1 MSQLASQAE
10 VIKLGRLFD
19 VDPSEVEFLVGI
31 QPEALR
37 LLRESITQYLY
48 EEDQQMFR
56 ALAPIVG
63 KVPVKLAVNIAARVH
78 PMLLGGIAAMLK
90 PARMVTLATAFPR
103 TLLAD
108 VGVYVDPRRVREV
121 LRLLPKNVIVE
132 VALELEARGDF
143 ATISRFIDYV
153 SDDTLRAVE
162 EALPDETALLKVAFM
177 MESKN
182 RVDHIFRMLPRERIE
197 RLLQRIQKDPA
208 GLLSEFLSLLV
219 HVSYG
224 FKRELGDIFANQDED
239 LINEYILEVDR
250 RGLWTDVLPVV
261 AAMSVTSQER
271 VVNLPALRQDSVQR
285 SILITAEE
293 QDMWGVV
300 LPMISL
306 MGDESRE
313 AVAEIITSLPESS
326 LKAATEAALLAEC
339 WPVLIDLVSRMPDE
353 KQNEFGN
360 VLRAIGE
367 VDPSLRK
374 RIVELAVEA
383 GINRE
388 KMPEPSDAL
397 VA

>member
-10 VIKLGRLFD
+10 VLKLGRLFD
-19 VDPSEVEFLVGI
+19 VDPSEVDFLVGVP
-31 QPEALR
+31 PEALR
-37 LLRESITQYLY
+37 LLRESITEYLY

-63 KVPVKLAVNIAARVH
+63 KVPVKLAVKVAARVH
-78 PMLLGGIAAMLK
+78 PMLLGGIAALLK
-90 PARMVTLATAFPR
+90 PARMVTLATAFPPSM
-103 TLLAD
+103 LAD

-121 LRLLPKNVIVE
+121 LRLLPTDVIVD
-132 VALELEARGDF
+132 VALELESRGDF

-197 RLLQRIQKDPA
+197 RLLQRIQHDPA

-224 FKRELGDIFANQDED
+224 FKRELGDIFANQAED

-250 RGLWTDVLPVV
+250 RGLWIDVLPVV
-261 AAMSVTSQER
+261 AAMSTHSQQR
-271 VVNLPALRQDSVQR
+271 VVNLPALREDAVQR

-293 QDMWGVV
+293 NDMWGVV
-300 LPMISL
+300 LPMIGQ
-306 MGDESRE
+306 MGSENRS
-313 AVAEIITSLPESS
+313 AVAAIVASLPPTSL
-326 LKAATEAALLAEC
+326 KTATEAALLAEC
-339 WPVLIDLVSRMPDE
+339 WPVLIDLVAQMPDE
-353 KQNEFGN
+353 KQVEFGK
-360 VLRAIGE
+360 VLQAIGE
-367 VDPSLRK
+367 VDPTLHK
-374 RIVELAVEA
+374 RIVDLAADA
-383 GINRE
+383 GISRD
-388 KMPEPSDAL
+388 KMPDPSEVL